1 MLASAAAFSDQIL
14 FDQLIF
20 ESTVFGIPIDAQ
32 TYIQTL
38 SQMRNADE
46 RRCYLDTLIKA
57 DLQNSDHTFVTQ
69 FVSTLPSKNDEIEIS
84 ANCQTQSVD
93 QKKLQT
99 SRRFYSDSLN
109 DSNTEDFLIQVDE
122 PISHFYSTKSR
133 PLFKSN
139 SLDLD

>member
-1 MLASAAAFSDQIL
+1 
-14 FDQLIF
+14 
-20 ESTVFGIPIDAQ
+20 
-32 TYIQTL
+32 
-38 SQMRNADE
+38 MRNADE

-57 DLQNSDHTFVTQ
+57 DLQNSDRTFVTQ
-69 FVSTLPSKNDEIEIS
+69 FVSTLPNKNDEIEIS

-109 DSNTEDFLIQVDE
+109 DSNTEDFVIQVDE
-122 PISHFYSTKSR
+122 PISHFYTTKSR